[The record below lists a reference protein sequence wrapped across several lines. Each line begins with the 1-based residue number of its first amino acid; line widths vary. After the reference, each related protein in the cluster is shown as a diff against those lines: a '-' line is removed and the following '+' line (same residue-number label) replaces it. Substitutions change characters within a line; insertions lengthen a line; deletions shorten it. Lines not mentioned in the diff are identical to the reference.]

1 MKEITNKDDVCR
13 AIAAVMRT
21 LDTGITVTGVQNA
34 GNLSGSFMILQEVL
48 NYLAECNIEP
58 AKKPEVPDSEK

>member
-1 MKEITNKDDVCR
+1 MKEITNKDDVCQ

-34 GNLSGSFMILQEVL
+34 CLLYTSPSPRDM
-48 NYLAECNIEP
+48 
-58 AKKPEVPDSEK
+58 